1 MGSGT
6 PPPGPKPSAIPA
18 HVLSGSSSLNPSS
31 AGHRAAHER
40 ESLNSSILSSFS
52 PRIPAAFESSDTVLQ
67 STGESNSQTAHRNE
81 QDGPNPAVR
90 NSGDAK

>member
-1 MGSGT
+1 MGSGS

-31 AGHRAAHER
+31 AGSRAVNER

-52 PRIPAAFESSDTVLQ
+52 PRIPAAFEPSDAATQ
-67 STGESNSQTAHRNE
+67 STGDSGSRSANRNE

-90 NSGDAK
+90 NSGNAK